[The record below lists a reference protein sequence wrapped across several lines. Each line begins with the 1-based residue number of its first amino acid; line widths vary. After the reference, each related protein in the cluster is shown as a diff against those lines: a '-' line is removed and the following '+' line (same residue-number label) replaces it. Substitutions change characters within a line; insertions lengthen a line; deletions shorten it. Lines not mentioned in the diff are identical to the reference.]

1 MPSQLVEKLL
11 DKNFSE
17 QSLLEFEEDFHP
29 SSEGLWNKAKE
40 ITESKFGFPS
50 SKGLDHAIKWF
61 NLKEGYWITYLTDEE
76 LEEFFQMEDDDLTEG
91 TLHHWFKGSK
101 SKDGKA
107 GWVQADG
114 SPCAN
119 EKGETKTPKCFSSGR
134 LASLKRKGK
143 KGEGLIKSAV
153 RRKREEDPGQQSK
166 SGGAKPTNVKTFAKG
181 KKDKDYVKAEP
192 KLKKEEVE
200 IQEKKDQKSSGSGT
214 KDACYHKVKAR
225 YSVWPSAYASG
236 ALVKCRKAGVSNWG
250 NSTKKEE
257 VEHVDEACWK
267 GYEKKGMKTMFGKKY
282 PNCVKKEETETV
294 SERDR
299 VFKSLEEAKGK
310 KNCGCGKDPCITYGP
325 KKNAHKMSDG
335 TVMPGKSHDE
345 SESIDES
352 TRIPSQNGNVYM
364 VTFTWKGK
372 FMVMKVFFP
381 EVKRPSKSQVQDA
394 LNKVYPGCVVKRYDM
409 TDIQPGETHL
419 NIGMGEETEIEEDM
433 SGMSQK
439 SGDKR
444 STKSGAGMTAK
455 GVAKYNRRTG
465 GNLKTAVTT
474 PPSKLKPGSKA
485 AGRRKSFCARSR
497 SWTGERGKA
506 ARRRWNC

>member
-1 MPSQLVEKLL
+1 M
-11 DKNFSE
+11 
-17 QSLLEFEEDFHP
+17 
-29 SSEGLWNKAKE
+29 
-40 ITESKFGFPS
+40 
-50 SKGLDHAIKWF
+50 
-61 NLKEGYWITYLTDEE
+61 
-76 LEEFFQMEDDDLTEG
+76 
-91 TLHHWFKGSK
+91 
-101 SKDGKA
+101 
-107 GWVQADG
+107 
-114 SPCAN
+114 
-119 EKGETKTPKCFSSGR
+119 
-134 LASLKRKGK
+134 
-143 KGEGLIKSAV
+143 
-153 RRKREEDPGQQSK
+153 
-166 SGGAKPTNVKTFAKG
+166 
-181 KKDKDYVKAEP
+181 
-192 KLKKEEVE
+192 
-200 IQEKKDQKSSGSGT
+200 
-214 KDACYHKVKAR
+214 
-225 YSVWPSAYASG
+225 
-236 ALVKCRKAGVSNWG
+236 KCRKAGASNWG

-257 VEHVDEACWK
+257 VEHVNETKEGLMKVGREQYKKEKEEGRYGETKPSNERVAKLMKKMKEETMDEARKPGESPKDYANRVTKKYKNDKTKTYDPMKDPNFDHDKAERTRGSMNEACWK
-267 GYEKKGMKTMFGKKY
+267 GYEKKGMKTMFGKRY

-299 VFKSLEEAKGK
+299 VFKALEEAKGK